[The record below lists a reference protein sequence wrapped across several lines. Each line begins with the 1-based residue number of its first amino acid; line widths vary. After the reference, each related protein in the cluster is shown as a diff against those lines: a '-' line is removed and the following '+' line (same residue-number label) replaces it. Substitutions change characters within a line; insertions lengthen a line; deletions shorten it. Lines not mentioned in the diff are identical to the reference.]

1 MTIGVKKSCPIL
13 NPNPAPAGIISKK
26 PISKILT
33 LCPKN
38 YIENLYK
45 IPYNLYRK
53 YEKGVK
59 NPMGKISINEIR
71 TILNL
76 VRFENEKEKDLFL
89 LIFKKLVLAAKG
101 DISLNGD
108 FDEDED

>member
-1 MTIGVKKSCPIL
+1 
-13 NPNPAPAGIISKK
+13 
-26 PISKILT
+26 
-33 LCPKN
+33 
-38 YIENLYK
+38 
-45 IPYNLYRK
+45 
-53 YEKGVK
+53 
-59 NPMGKISINEIR
+59 MGKISINEIR
-71 TILNL
+71 TILSL